1 VRVRNHAL
9 VLSWLLAA
17 LLVSGCVSVAQQN
30 EMNVDRLSTAADD
43 GAILAGLIVRGDA
56 GSTFARAHARELQED
71 ADRVRL
77 SVADAQPSGDQRLE
91 KLAEELS
98 STLGDLVAHPA
109 DRAVARHARAQLQA
123 LSQAISKASS

>member
-1 VRVRNHAL
+1 VF
-9 VLSWLLAA
+9 
-17 LLVSGCVSVAQQN
+17 LVSGCVSVAQQD
-30 EMNVDRLSTAADD
+30 EMNMDRLSTAADD
-43 GAILAGLIVRGDA
+43 GSILAGLIVNGDA

-98 STLGDLVAHPA
+98 STLGDLVAHPG
-109 DRAVARHARAQLQA
+109 DPAVARRARAHLKV
-123 LSQAISKASS
+123 LSQAIAKTSS